1 MAYMSQEKKK
11 SKQPAIK
18 AILKKYNVKGTLAV
32 DNHSTLVLNIQSGV
46 IDFIQNYNEQGM
58 SDYCNRRFELANG
71 YIQVN
76 EYHYNDHFTGIAKQF
91 LREVIDAMM
100 EGNHNNS
107 DSMSDYY
114 DIGWYISVRIGQ
126 WNKPYQ
132 FIK

>member
-1 MAYMSQEKKK
+1 
-11 SKQPAIK
+11 
-18 AILKKYNVKGTLAV
+18 
-32 DNHSTLVLNIQSGV
+32 
-46 IDFIQNYNEQGM
+46 M